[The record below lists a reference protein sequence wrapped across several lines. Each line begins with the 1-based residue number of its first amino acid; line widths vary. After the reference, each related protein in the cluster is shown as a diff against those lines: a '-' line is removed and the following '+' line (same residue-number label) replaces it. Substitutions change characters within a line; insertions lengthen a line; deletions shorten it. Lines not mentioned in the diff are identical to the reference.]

1 MANQCPM
8 RPCNACLAV
17 LAAVALTS
25 CGGSSSTSSVASTTP
40 AASTTTTTT
49 TAPATTTTT
58 STAATTTT
66 AAPVG
71 PPRCT
76 AASLALRYLGQQG
89 ATGHGEIGFALKNI
103 SATSCRTYGYP
114 GVLFLNQAGGPLPT
128 VSVRTTH
135 DFFGTAPATVLIV
148 APGASVS
155 FRLGV
160 THGMS
165 SPAGCTT
172 AYGLQVIPPDDTATL
187 RTTIPMGAYECS
199 KATVSPL
206 QPGVSAFV

>member
-1 MANQCPM
+1 M
-8 RPCNACLAV
+8 RLCNACLAV
-17 LAAVALTS
+17 LAAVGLAS
-25 CGGSSSTSSVASTTP
+25 CGGSSTTSVASTAPAATTTATTTSTP
-40 AASTTTTTT
+40 ATTTTTTTT
-49 TAPATTTTT
+49 TA
-58 STAATTTT
+58 TTTT
-66 AAPVG
+66 APPVG

-103 SATSCRTYGYP
+103 SAGSCRTYGYP

-128 VSVRTTH
+128 VSIRTTH

-160 THGMS
+160 THGIS

-187 RTTIPMGAYECS
+187 RTTIPMGAYECG

>member
-1 MANQCPM
+1 MANQWPM
-8 RPCNACLAV
+8 RLCNACLAV
-17 LAAVALTS
+17 LAAVALAS

-40 AASTTTTTT
+40 AASTTATTTT
-49 TAPATTTTT
+49 TPATTTTT

-160 THGMS
+160 THGIS

-187 RTTIPMGAYECS
+187 RTTIPMGAYECG